1 MSQQKDD
8 TEHLTIGFATSDD
21 FTVKFDSSD
30 SGLAFRLLDST
41 RNNWIHWCIVITDNG
56 SNSHRG
62 IYTGQNGCSSYWN
75 GYNGCSYSWSSGG
88 FYKEST
94 HASRYGG
101 SGDIRLGYGR
111 TNTFG
116 SDNLV
121 DDFHLFT
128 RALSLSEISTLR
140 DDGDVARTGLAVLY
154 RFHVQEAWDWTQY
167 AQEDH
172 EFAVS
177 TTVLTDE
184 SGQDN
189 HASVIGSSWKLK
201 VLPDASIVLF

>member
-1 MSQQKDD
+1 MHLD
-8 TEHLTIGFATSDD
+8 TADP
-21 FTVKFDSSD
+21 
-30 SGLAFRLLDST
+30 
-41 RNNWIHWCIVITDNG
+41 
-56 SNSHRG
+56 
-62 IYTGQNGCSSYWN
+62 
-75 GYNGCSYSWSSGG
+75 
-88 FYKEST
+88 
-94 HASRYGG
+94 
-101 SGDIRLGYGR
+101 DIRLGYGR

-167 AQEDH
+167 AQGDH